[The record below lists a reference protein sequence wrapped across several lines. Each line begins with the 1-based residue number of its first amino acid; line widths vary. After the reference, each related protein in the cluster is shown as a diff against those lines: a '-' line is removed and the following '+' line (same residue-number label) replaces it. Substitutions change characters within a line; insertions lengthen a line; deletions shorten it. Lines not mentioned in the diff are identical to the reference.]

1 MVKSK
6 LKAELLDGKGACPP
20 EDCGGAR
27 GYEWMCEVLSNPE
40 NEEYESMRNWLGME
54 EDDTWD
60 ATYFDKEETA
70 IAVKSV

>member
-1 MVKSK
+1 
-6 LKAELLDGKGACPP
+6 
-20 EDCGGAR
+20 
-27 GYEWMCEVLSNPE
+27 MCEVLSNPE

-60 ATYFDKEETA
+60 AVYFDKEETA